1 MKIPEKSGDWVLV
14 YPNCPNVPNT
24 LKHFT
29 ILEQSLISS
38 RMISWRLEVTFCI
51 ILPMILGI
59 SPLFGPSFL
68 PKNPKTGETQPS
80 NGFYTWVRLQF
91 YEMWSLTLL
100 MNFCISKTMICGI
113 WTQFLGP
120 ALCPKYTKTGIN
132 QPSDDLYIWVR
143 FQLMWN
149 VEFNCLDHFLCVGVH
164 DLEHLDPICP
174 TCPNSPNILKQ
185 FAFTLE

>member
-38 RMISWRLEVTFCI
+38 IMISWRLEVTFCI

-59 SPLFGPSFL
+59 SSLFGPSFL

-80 NGFYTWVRLQF
+80 NGFYTWVRLQ
-91 YEMWSLTLL
+91 LL
-100 MNFCISKTMICGI
+100 
-113 WTQFLGP
+113 
-120 ALCPKYTKTGIN
+120 
-132 QPSDDLYIWVR
+132 
-143 FQLMWN
+143 WN
-149 VEFNCLDHFLCVGVH
+149 VEFNTFDEFLYIQDYDLRYLGPISWTCSGVQN
-164 DLEHLDPICP
+164 
-174 TCPNSPNILKQ
+174 TLKQ
-185 FAFTLE
+185 V

>member
-80 NGFYTWVRLQF
+80 NGFYTWVRLQ
-91 YEMWSLTLL
+91 LL
-100 MNFCISKTMICGI
+100 
-113 WTQFLGP
+113 
-120 ALCPKYTKTGIN
+120 
-132 QPSDDLYIWVR
+132 
-143 FQLMWN
+143 WN
-149 VEFNCLDHFLCVGVH
+149 VEFNTFDEFLYIQDYDLRYLGPISWTCSGVQN
-164 DLEHLDPICP
+164 
-174 TCPNSPNILKQ
+174 TLKQ
-185 FAFTLE
+185 VQINPQMIFTFE

>member
-51 ILPMILGI
+51 ILRMILGI

-80 NGFYTWVRLQF
+80 NGFYTWVRLQ
-91 YEMWSLTLL
+91 LL
-100 MNFCISKTMICGI
+100 
-113 WTQFLGP
+113 
-120 ALCPKYTKTGIN
+120 
-132 QPSDDLYIWVR
+132 
-143 FQLMWN
+143 WN
-149 VEFNCLDHFLCVGVH
+149 VEFNTSDEFLYIQDYDLRYLGPISWTCSGVQN
-164 DLEHLDPICP
+164 
-174 TCPNSPNILKQ
+174 TLKQ
-185 FAFTLE
+185 V

>member
-51 ILPMILGI
+51 ILRMILGI

-80 NGFYTWVRLQF
+80 NGFYTWVRLQ
-91 YEMWSLTLL
+91 LL
-100 MNFCISKTMICGI
+100 
-113 WTQFLGP
+113 
-120 ALCPKYTKTGIN
+120 
-132 QPSDDLYIWVR
+132 
-143 FQLMWN
+143 WN
-149 VEFNCLDHFLCVGVH
+149 VEFNTFDEFLYIQDYDLRYLGPISWTCSGVQN
-164 DLEHLDPICP
+164 
-174 TCPNSPNILKQ
+174 TLKQ
-185 FAFTLE
+185 V

>member
-68 PKNPKTGETQPS
+68 LKNPKTGETQPS
-80 NGFYTWVRLQF
+80 NGFYTWVRLQ
-91 YEMWSLTLL
+91 LL
-100 MNFCISKTMICGI
+100 
-113 WTQFLGP
+113 
-120 ALCPKYTKTGIN
+120 
-132 QPSDDLYIWVR
+132 
-143 FQLMWN
+143 WN
-149 VEFNCLDHFLCVGVH
+149 VEFNTFDEFLYIQDYDLRYLGPISWTCSGVQN
-164 DLEHLDPICP
+164 
-174 TCPNSPNILKQ
+174 TLKQ
-185 FAFTLE
+185 V

>member
-80 NGFYTWVRLQF
+80 NGFYTWVRLQ
-91 YEMWSLTLL
+91 LL
-100 MNFCISKTMICGI
+100 
-113 WTQFLGP
+113 
-120 ALCPKYTKTGIN
+120 
-132 QPSDDLYIWVR
+132 
-143 FQLMWN
+143 WN
-149 VEFNCLDHFLCVGVH
+149 VEFNTFDEFLYIQDYDLRYLGPISWTCSGVQN
-164 DLEHLDPICP
+164 
-174 TCPNSPNILKQ
+174 TLKQ
-185 FAFTLE
+185 V